1 MDNEYT
7 CGSNSPIYG
16 YIGYRYEA
24 AGKNYTKNS
33 HSWHKCFSFA
43 FNLKKKKL
51 LIKKFTKL
59 MLTIACNI
67 LSMENIKFIHFFRN
81 WRNIFVKF
89 VF

>member
-33 HSWHKCFSFA
+33 HGWHKCFSFA
-43 FNLKKKKL
+43 FNLKKKY
-51 LIKKFTKL
+51 
-59 MLTIACNI
+59 
-67 LSMENIKFIHFFRN
+67 FIS
-81 WRNIFVKF
+81 
-89 VF
+89 